1 MLGINGTSGFFSFLL
16 TSWTEPSPLKQIYRN
31 IYSDFFAL
39 KLSGSL
45 FFQLQ
50 RAANCNLNTS
60 WTPDSHTWGLT
71 FVCGVDVVVFC
82 SGHHNIQGD
91 TAGLCWPD
99 GQDCQLTAAPVLSCL
114 AGERLDWTAALRH
127 VWQLDILAGEE
138 GGGVTAAGGPCRT
151 ACSTADSWPLALPVM

>member
-114 AGERLDWTAALRH
+114 AGERLDWLRLWDTCDSWIFSP
-127 VWQLDILAGEE
+127 VRREE
-138 GGGVTAAGGPCRT
+138 GSLLQAGHAGLPAAQLTAGRWLC
-151 ACSTADSWPLALPVM
+151 L